1 MDGKGEFVWPDGR
14 KYVGH
19 YVEDKKHGFGEFEW
33 PDGRKY
39 KG

>member
-1 MDGKGEFVWPDGR
+1 MHQQTIDGR

-39 KG
+39 RGMW